1 MGAAANTLVP
11 SLMQC
16 QWLRICDESQANT
29 PYNLHLVF
37 AAIQIGMS
45 YQVLA
50 RKYRPANFEELEG
63 QEHVRRALVNALE
76 KNRLH
81 HAYLFTGTRGTG
93 KTTIAR
99 IFAKCLNCD
108 EGITATPCGVCGSCQ
123 EISQGRSVDLIEVD
137 AASRTGVDSTRELL
151 DNVQYM
157 PTRSRFKVY
166 LIDEVH
172 MFSTSS
178 FNALLKTLEE
188 PPEHVKFLL
197 ATTDPK
203 KLPVT
208 VLSRCLQFN
217 LKNLAPERVVSYLT
231 SILDK
236 EQIEYEQQA
245 LWLLGRAADGSMRD
259 ALSLTD
265 QAISF
270 GDQRILDADVKSM
283 LGAIDQLEIH
293 RIIDALI
300 EHDGAK
306 LLEQIARMGEYA
318 PDYGG
323 LLADILSLLHRV
335 AVAQALPDGI
345 DNSQGDREEIMAIAG
360 RLNREDVQLFY
371 QIGLIGQR
379 DLALAPDPRTGFEM
393 VLLRMLAF
401 VPNVEH
407 TNSAIPAPV
416 VQEAS
421 VPAKKS
427 DDPAPQRGPDIQGA
441 AQEPPRSAVM
451 PNQSREDVSEKM
463 PEKPAIARP
472 SGGSDDPRAQSVRT
486 AAVALSVAAS
496 KSPAVTPTMI
506 PAMPTVPMSAT
517 SASTRSSK
525 AATPAITTNPAAL
538 PTLDAVDTAI
548 THLPLAAE
556 HWTDIFPQLRLTGV
570 TQSVASNCEL
580 EAVESDVCRLVL
592 SEKHSSLWN
601 NTHQGRIVES
611 LSRLYG
617 RPIRLTL
624 RVGAT
629 EAETPAGAEL
639 RRRGER
645 QAEAE
650 LAIDADEKLKQL
662 IDNFDGTLERDTI
675 APRNTS

>member
-1 MGAAANTLVP
+1 MVF
-11 SLMQC
+11 
-16 QWLRICDESQANT
+16 
-29 PYNLHLVF
+29 VF
-37 AAIQIGMS
+37 AVIQIGMS

-108 EGITATPCGVCGSCQ
+108 EGITATPCGVCGSCL

-231 SILDK
+231 TILDK
-236 EQIEYEQQA
+236 EQIDYEPPA

-265 QAISF
+265 QAIAF
-270 GDQRILDADVKSM
+270 GDQRILSADVKSM

-318 PDYGG
+318 PDYSG

-345 DNSQGDREEIMAIAG
+345 DNSLGDRDEIMAIAG
-360 RLNREDVQLFY
+360 RLDREDVQLFY

-407 TNSAIPAPV
+407 KNITAPEPV
-416 VQEAS
+416 MQEAN
-421 VPAKKS
+421 VPGKKS
-427 DDPAPQRGPDIQGA
+427 ETPAFQRGPDAQSGVQDA
-441 AQEPPRSAVM
+441 ARSVGLAGSVAGSSAVKAAD
-451 PNQSREDVSEKM
+451 S
-463 PEKPAIARP
+463 PAIAY
-472 SGGSDDPRAQSVRT
+472 
-486 AAVALSVAAS
+486 
-496 KSPAVTPTMI
+496 
-506 PAMPTVPMSAT
+506 
-517 SASTRSSK
+517 SS
-525 AATPAITTNPAAL
+525 AAL
-538 PTLDAVDTAI
+538 ARPPVD
-548 THLPLAAE
+548 
-556 HWTDIFPQLRLTGV
+556 
-570 TQSVASNCEL
+570 
-580 EAVESDVCRLVL
+580 
-592 SEKHSSLWN
+592 
-601 NTHQGRIVES
+601 
-611 LSRLYG
+611 
-617 RPIRLTL
+617 
-624 RVGAT
+624 
-629 EAETPAGAEL
+629 
-639 RRRGER
+639 
-645 QAEAE
+645 
-650 LAIDADEKLKQL
+650 
-662 IDNFDGTLERDTI
+662 
-675 APRNTS
+675 